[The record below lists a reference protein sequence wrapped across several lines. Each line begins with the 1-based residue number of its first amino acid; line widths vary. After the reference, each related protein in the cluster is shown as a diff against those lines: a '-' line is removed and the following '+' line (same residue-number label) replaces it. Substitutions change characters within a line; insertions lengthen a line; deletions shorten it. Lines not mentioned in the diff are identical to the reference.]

1 MTIKRSIVSAR
12 LSNTELAWFDWA
24 YEEWL
29 KEQEEE
35 EDNEYVCSEER

>member
-1 MTIKRSIVSAR
+1 M
-12 LSNTELAWFDWA
+12 NELKDTAEGIPAGAAWA

-35 EDNEYVCSEER
+35 E